1 MLCGGG
7 AADAMSSQCGI
18 SVERDGEPVTDVK
31 GSEMRGGG
39 GRAAIC
45 FRHRQKRE
53 PSDYI

>member
-7 AADAMSSQCGI
+7 AADAMSSQRGI

-31 GSEMRGGG
+31 GSEMKRD
-39 GRAAIC
+39 RAAVVTV
-45 FRHRQKRE
+45 RSQKRE